1 LNWSLVLESN
11 QKKLS
16 RVRSPRVH
24 ITYDVDIGDAIVQ
37 RELPLIV
44 GILADL
50 SGNPA
55 EALPP
60 LKDRSF
66 VVIDRDNFDD
76 VMTGC
81 GVRLTYKVDDAIS
94 SEEGAKTNLALKFK
108 CIEDFE
114 PINLVKQ
121 IPITNDLYK
130 SRSRIRDLMAKLD
143 GNDPLDGLF
152 TELLNSEELQTALIT
167 LYADAEDM
175 SAVTPDD
182 FVNRML
188 SKGRMALDESQKP
201 YALELIGEFALSI
214 IRDTPSFYVDNCDAQ
229 NPLKSF
235 LTKVL
240 EDETLKSKLIDS
252 YEDAKDILAVNLF
265 PFVES
270 MYKEKSLLID
280 QIINPDALKLIGEFA
295 QSILGSAE
303 DKFLT
308 KYDDK
313 NSLHSFFKKILADDN
328 LKTQLTEL
336 YADLEN
342 VSEENVNTFI
352 DSMISEKNLSLDSIT
367 NPSTLKLIG
376 GLALSILRNNIPYC
390 SDRMSDKIAVIDN
403 QLTQQIN
410 LVMHEPVFQ
419 TLEATWRGLH
429 FLVMNTETGATL
441 KLRVLNVSKTDLLK
455 DLQKAVEFD
464 QSALFKKVYEDEF
477 GTYGGDPFSF
487 LVGDYEF
494 GRHPEDIELLEKISG
509 VAAAAHAP
517 FISSA
522 YSKLFDM
529 EDYFSLSQ
537 PRDLTKIFESA
548 ELIKWR
554 SFRGSEDS
562 RYVTLTLPKVLLR
575 LPYGPETVVAEGF
588 DFIEDVDGTNAKK
601 YLWGNPA
608 FVLGQRI
615 TNAFSKHG
623 WLAAI
628 RGVEGG
634 GLVEGLPA
642 HTFKTEAG
650 DIKLTCPTQV
660 SITDRRE
667 KELNDLGFMAILH
680 CKGSDKAAF
689 FGGQTTGLAQKYN
702 TDAANANARIS
713 TMLPYVLNASRFAHY
728 IKVIMRDKIGS
739 FLTKDNV
746 SDYLNNWMGNYVL
759 VDDSAPQEMK
769 ASYPLRDSR
778 IDVSDVP
785 GKPGSYRAVV
795 FLRPHF
801 QLEELTTSIRL
812 VAELP

>member
-1 LNWSLVLESN
+1 LESN

-24 ITYDVDIGDAIVQ
+24 ITYDVEIGDAIVQ

-50 SGNPA
+50 SGKPK

-60 LKDRSF
+60 LKERSF

-76 VMTGC
+76 VMVGC
-81 GVRLTYKVDDAIS
+81 NVRLAYAVDNAIS
-94 SEEGAKTNLALKFK
+94 AEKGDKTNLELLFK
-108 CIEDFE
+108 GIEDFT
-114 PINLVKQ
+114 PLNLVKQ
-121 IPITNDLYK
+121 IPVTGKRYE
-130 SRSRIRDLMAKLD
+130 SRSHIRDLMAKLD

-152 TELLNSEELQTALIT
+152 GELLASEELQTTLIAV
-167 LYADAEDM
+167 YDGVDDM
-175 SAVTPDD
+175 SAVEPDA
-182 FVNRML
+182 FITRML
-188 SKGRMALDESQKP
+188 TEGRMALDDSQKP
-201 YALELIGEFALSI
+201 YALELIGEFALLI
-214 IRDTPSFYVDNCDAQ
+214 LRDGGDKQA
-229 NPLKSF
+229 
-235 LTKVL
+235 
-240 EDETLKSKLIDS
+240 
-252 YEDAKDILAVNLF
+252 
-265 PFVES
+265 
-270 MYKEKSLLID
+270 
-280 QIINPDALKLIGEFA
+280 EFA
-295 QSILGSAE
+295 A
-303 DKFLT
+303 
-308 KYDDK
+308 
-313 NSLHSFFKKILADDN
+313 
-328 LKTQLTEL
+328 
-336 YADLEN
+336 
-342 VSEENVNTFI
+342 
-352 DSMISEKNLSLDSIT
+352 
-367 NPSTLKLIG
+367 
-376 GLALSILRNNIPYC
+376 
-390 SDRMSDKIAVIDN
+390 DRMSDKIAEIDN
-403 QLTQQIN
+403 QLTVQIN
-410 LVMHEPVFQ
+410 LVMHEPAFQ
-419 TLEATWRGLH
+419 ALEATWRGLH
-429 FLVMNTETGATL
+429 FLVMNTETSAQL
-441 KLRVLNVSKTDLLK
+441 KLRIFNVSKADLLK

-494 GRHPEDIELLEKISG
+494 GRHPADIELLEKISG

-529 EDYFSLSQ
+529 EDFFSLSQ
-537 PRDLTKIFESA
+537 PRDLTKVFESA

-588 DFIEDVDGTNAKK
+588 DFLEDVDGTNAKK

-608 FVLGQRI
+608 YILGQRI
-615 TNAFSKHG
+615 TNAFSLHG

-642 HTFKTEAG
+642 HTFKTAAG
-650 DIKLTCPTQV
+650 DVRLTCPTQV

-689 FGGQTTGLAQKYN
+689 FGGQTTGQAQKYN

-739 FLTKDNV
+739 FATKDNV
-746 SDYLNNWMGNYVL
+746 SDYLNTWIGNYVL

-778 IDVSDVP
+778 IDVTDVP

>member
-1 LNWSLVLESN
+1 LESI

-24 ITYDVDIGDAIVQ
+24 ITYDVEIGDAIVQ

-50 SGNPA
+50 SGKPK

-60 LKDRSF
+60 IKERAF
-66 VVIDRDNFDD
+66 VFIDRDNFDD
-76 VMTGC
+76 VMAGSQ
-81 GVRLTYKVDDAIS
+81 VRLAYSVANAIS
-94 SEEGAKTNLALKFK
+94 GEEGATTNLELEFHS
-108 CIEDFE
+108 IEDFT
-114 PINLVKQ
+114 PLSLVKQ
-121 IPITNDLYK
+121 IPITNTVYA
-130 SRSRIRDLMAKLD
+130 SRCRIRDFMAKLD
-143 GNDPLDGLF
+143 GNDPLDAILDEILGDEAKQ
-152 TELLNSEELQTALIT
+152 TELIGV
-167 LYADAEDM
+167 YDGAEDM
-175 SAVTPDD
+175 SAVEPNELIT
-182 FVNRML
+182 RML
-188 SKGRMALDESQKP
+188 TEGRMALDDSQKP
-201 YALELIGEFALSI
+201 YALELIGEFA
-214 IRDTPSFYVDNCDAQ
+214 
-229 NPLKSF
+229 
-235 LTKVL
+235 
-240 EDETLKSKLIDS
+240 
-252 YEDAKDILAVNLF
+252 
-265 PFVES
+265 
-270 MYKEKSLLID
+270 M
-280 QIINPDALKLIGEFA
+280 
-295 QSILGSAE
+295 SILKDAG
-303 DKFLT
+303 
-308 KYDDK
+308 
-313 NSLHSFFKKILADDN
+313 
-328 LKTQLTEL
+328 
-336 YADLEN
+336 EN
-342 VSEENVNTFI
+342 ASPV
-352 DSMISEKNLSLDSIT
+352 
-367 NPSTLKLIG
+367 
-376 GLALSILRNNIPYC
+376 AA
-390 SDRMSDKIAVIDN
+390 DRMSDRISLIDN

-410 LVMHEPVFQ
+410 LVMHDGAFQ
-419 TLEATWRGLH
+419 KLEATWRGLH
-429 FLVMNTETGATL
+429 FLVMNTETGSHL
-441 KLRVLNVSKTDLLK
+441 KLRLFNVSKEDLLK

-464 QSALFKKVYEDEF
+464 QSSLFKKVYEEEF

-494 GRHPEDIELLEKISG
+494 GRHPADVELLEKISG
-509 VAAAAHAP
+509 VAASAHAP
-517 FISSA
+517 FISAA

-529 EDYFSLSQ
+529 EDFFSLSQ
-537 PRDLTKIFESA
+537 PRDLTKIFDSA

-554 SFRGSEDS
+554 SFRESEDS

-575 LPYGPETVVAEGF
+575 LPYGPETVAAEGF
-588 DFIEDVDGTNAKK
+588 DYVEDVDGTDAKK

-608 FVLGQRI
+608 YILGQRI
-615 TNAFSKHG
+615 TNAFSLHG

-634 GLVEGLPA
+634 GLVEGLPT
-642 HTFKTEAG
+642 HTFKTAAG
-650 DIKLTCPTQV
+650 DVKLTCPTQV

-689 FGGQTTGLAQKYN
+689 FGGQTTGLPQKYN

-739 FLTKDNV
+739 FQTKENA
-746 SDYLNNWMGNYVL
+746 SDYLNNWIGNYVL

-778 IDVSDVP
+778 IDVTDVP

>member
-1 LNWSLVLESN
+1 LESN

-24 ITYDVDIGDAIVQ
+24 ITYDVEIGDAIAQ

-50 SGNPA
+50 SGNPV

-60 LKDRSF
+60 LKERSF
-66 VVIDRDNFDD
+66 VIIDRDNFDD
-76 VMTGC
+76 VMMGC
-81 GVRLTYKVDDAIS
+81 AVRLTYSVDDAIS
-94 SEEGAKTNLALKFK
+94 TEEDSKTNLELKFSG
-108 CIEDFE
+108 IDDFE

-121 IPITNDLYK
+121 IPITNSLYQ

-143 GNDPLDGLF
+143 GNDPLDSLF
-152 TELLNSEELQTALIT
+152 TELLVDEKLQTDLVALYT
-167 LYADAEDM
+167 DVEDM

-182 FVNRML
+182 FVTRML
-188 SKGRMALDESQKP
+188 GEGRMALHDSQKP

-214 IRDTPSFYVDNCDAQ
+214 LSDKT
-229 NPLKSF
+229 
-235 LTKVL
+235 L
-240 EDETLKSKLIDS
+240 E
-252 YEDAKDILAVNLF
+252 
-265 PFVES
+265 
-270 MYKEKSLLID
+270 
-280 QIINPDALKLIGEFA
+280 ALR
-295 QSILGSAE
+295 
-303 DKFLT
+303 
-308 KYDDK
+308 
-313 NSLHSFFKKILADDN
+313 
-328 LKTQLTEL
+328 
-336 YADLEN
+336 YA
-342 VSEENVNTFI
+342 
-352 DSMISEKNLSLDSIT
+352 
-367 NPSTLKLIG
+367 
-376 GLALSILRNNIPYC
+376 
-390 SDRMSDKIAVIDN
+390 SDRMSEKVAIIDN
-403 QLTQQIN
+403 QLTKQIN
-410 LVMHEPVFQ
+410 LVMHEPAFQ

-441 KLRVLNVSKTDLLK
+441 KLRVLNVPKSDLLK

-529 EDYFSLSQ
+529 EDFFSLSQ

-554 SFRGSEDS
+554 SFRSSEDS
-562 RYVTLTLPKVLLR
+562 RYVALTLPKVLLR
-575 LPYGPETVVAEGF
+575 LPYGPETAVAEGF
-588 DFIEDVDGTNAKK
+588 DFVEDVDGTNAKK

-608 FVLGQRI
+608 YVLGQRI

-642 HTFKTEAG
+642 HTFKTDAG

-746 SDYLNNWMGNYVL
+746 SDYLNTWIGNYVL
-759 VDDSAPQEMK
+759 IDDSAPQEMK
-769 ASYPLRDSR
+769 ASYPLRDAR
-778 IDVSDVP
+778 IEVTDVP
-785 GKPGSYRAVV
+785 GKPGSYRSVV

>member
-1 LNWSLVLESN
+1 MESN

-24 ITYDVDIGDAIVQ
+24 ITYDVEIGDAIVQ

-50 SGNPA
+50 SGNPV

-60 LKDRSF
+60 LKERSF
-66 VVIDRDNFDD
+66 VIIDRDNFDD
-76 VMTGC
+76 VMMGC
-81 GVRLTYKVDDAIS
+81 AVRLTYSVDDAIS
-94 SEEGAKTNLALKFK
+94 TEEGSKTNLELKFSG
-108 CIEDFE
+108 IDDFE

-121 IPITNDLYK
+121 IPITNSLYQ

-152 TELLNSEELQTALIT
+152 TELLADEKLQTELVALYT
-167 LYADAEDM
+167 DVEDM

-182 FVNRML
+182 FVTRML
-188 SKGRMALDESQKP
+188 GEGRMALDDSQKP

-214 IRDTPSFYVDNCDAQ
+214 LSDKT
-229 NPLKSF
+229 L
-235 LTKVL
+235 
-240 EDETLKSKLIDS
+240 ETLR
-252 YEDAKDILAVNLF
+252 
-265 PFVES
+265 
-270 MYKEKSLLID
+270 
-280 QIINPDALKLIGEFA
+280 
-295 QSILGSAE
+295 
-303 DKFLT
+303 
-308 KYDDK
+308 
-313 NSLHSFFKKILADDN
+313 
-328 LKTQLTEL
+328 
-336 YADLEN
+336 YA
-342 VSEENVNTFI
+342 
-352 DSMISEKNLSLDSIT
+352 
-367 NPSTLKLIG
+367 
-376 GLALSILRNNIPYC
+376 
-390 SDRMSDKIAVIDN
+390 SDRMSEKVAIIDN
-403 QLTQQIN
+403 QLTKQIN
-410 LVMHEPVFQ
+410 LVMHEPAFQ

-441 KLRVLNVSKTDLLK
+441 KLRVLNVPKNDLLK

-529 EDYFSLSQ
+529 EDFFSLSQ

-554 SFRGSEDS
+554 SFRSSEDS
-562 RYVTLTLPKVLLR
+562 RYVALTLPKVLLR
-575 LPYGPETVVAEGF
+575 LPYGPETAVAEGF
-588 DFIEDVDGTNAKK
+588 DFLEDVDGTNAKK

-608 FVLGQRI
+608 YVLGQRI

-746 SDYLNNWMGNYVL
+746 SDYLNNWIGNYVL

-778 IDVSDVP
+778 IDVTDVP